1 MNRPTI
7 TIGITCYNAELTI
20 SSALDSALDQTYN
33 AQEIIIVDDSSKDNT
48 VSIID
53 KYSSVRQ
60 NIFVFK
66 NKFNSG
72 VAYSRNLIIENATG
86 EFLAFFDDDD
96 ISDPRRLELQL
107 SRILEYERNF
117 TNDLMVL
124 CHTAREQFFPNGIVQ
139 IEPALGQEASDTA
152 PFGLDVARHALMG
165 MPISGGYG
173 SCATCSQMARTNV
186 YRQLGGFLVFL
197 RRCSDFELAVRFAR
211 AGGHFLGISE
221 PLVKQSMTLLTKKF
235 QD

>member
-33 AQEIIIVDDSSKDNT
+33 AHEIIIVDDSSKDNT

-96 ISDPRRLELQL
+96 ISDPRRLELRSL
-107 SRILEYERNF
+107 GFSNMNVIL
-117 TNDLMVL
+117 LM
-124 CHTAREQFFPNGIVQ
+124 A
-139 IEPALGQEASDTA
+139 
-152 PFGLDVARHALMG
+152 
-165 MPISGGYG
+165 
-173 SCATCSQMARTNV
+173 
-186 YRQLGGFLVFL
+186 
-197 RRCSDFELAVRFAR
+197 
-211 AGGHFLGISE
+211 
-221 PLVKQSMTLLTKKF
+221 
-235 QD
+235 